1 MLGPIEVLRNVV
13 EKLHQLQIN
22 YFLVGSLASMYY
34 SRPRFTND
42 IDLVVQISATQIKD
56 FATAFSFPT
65 YYCPPFEV
73 IQDEVLRRGSFN
85 LIHQES
91 GIKVDIILN
100 KNSEIS
106 KSELSR
112 RQKIEIVPGFETYI
126 ATAEDVILKKL
137 EFYKEGLSEKHL
149 LDIRAILSSVE
160 IDRTYLETWVVKL
173 QLNEGWIKVLE

>member
-1 MLGPIEVLRNVV
+1 MIGPIEVLRDVS
-13 EKLHQLQIN
+13 EKLEKLKLN

-42 IDLVVQISATQIKD
+42 IDLVIQVGADRIKD
-56 FATAFSFPT
+56 FAELFETRE
-65 YYCPPFEV
+65 YYCSPIEV
-73 IQDEVLRRGSFN
+73 IRDEVIRRGAFN

-91 GIKVDIILN
+91 GVIIDVILN

-112 RQKIEIVPGFETYI
+112 RQKIEIVPGFEIFI

-137 EFYKEGLSEKHL
+137 EFYREGNSEKHL
-149 LDIRAILSSVE
+149 SDVREIISSSNLDLKYIQDWVIKLGLQE
-160 IDRTYLETWVVKL
+160 IWDKA
-173 QLNEGWIKVLE
+173 KF